1 MVNNRSSKKGLPT
14 VRKNVMRVNKK
25 SGKVSFFQQRYY
37 SNPYNNKKGK
47 NKAKT
52 NIDNNPAEQFKN
64 IIDNRKNKKISEYLD
79 DIHVINGQ
87 VGVHTIKK
95 LTPKIK
101 TKKDESAMMDGF
113 FNPILSEGFFS
124 NDNISDYKSL
134 LDDTMLAINSV
145 PQTDSMCSSIL
156 NSLMNNKANI
166 SDYAMTGMLS
176 SFQNHGQIEKILRL
190 NILKKESYNPQDF
203 LNEYMFKYLNPV
215 NILNMYLLNDKLDS
229 LSGVVSTLYSDGN
242 DNIYLPNP
250 IQLNETEIKLWN
262 IWIDINNTIVRE
274 NDIKPLQQHLV
285 ANLDANVASALFKSQ
300 KDVDIP
306 LSDTVIHI
314 VSENPRNSV
323 SDDFTVIKPVDLS
336 NSDFDIHDAS
346 FIKDSSDNVFLSFIL
361 NISDIE
367 KKDYLK
373 IKNIYDDDIIDKYS
387 LVLNDLIKDI
397 PYISRDEMDYEIN
410 EMMSIFKSN
419 NNEEFICIN
428 I

>member
-1 MVNNRSSKKGLPT
+1 
-14 VRKNVMRVNKK
+14 
-25 SGKVSFFQQRYY
+25 
-37 SNPYNNKKGK
+37 
-47 NKAKT
+47 
-52 NIDNNPAEQFKN
+52 
-64 IIDNRKNKKISEYLD
+64 
-79 DIHVINGQ
+79 
-87 VGVHTIKK
+87 
-95 LTPKIK
+95 
-101 TKKDESAMMDGF
+101 
-113 FNPILSEGFFS
+113 
-124 NDNISDYKSL
+124 
-134 LDDTMLAINSV
+134 
-145 PQTDSMCSSIL
+145 
-156 NSLMNNKANI
+156 
-166 SDYAMTGMLS
+166 MLS